1 MAKDP
6 AFLFY
11 PGDYIAG
18 TMHLDFEAKGAYVEL
33 LMLQFNKDRMTIHMI
48 KHMLGHKFDHI
59 WSLISDKFQ
68 ESDGYYWNERL
79 RVEKEKRVKFC
90 KSRKENKNKGKTQD
104 YHMILHM
111 ENENENNNTIG
122 EKLKIRKAGRPE
134 RGVNFDEMMENV
146 VFSDNS
152 TQPLGSD
159 QKELLKAGQLN
170 PRDIIQGLKP
180 Y

>member
-18 TMHLDFEAKGAYVEL
+18 TMHLDFESKGAYVEL
-33 LMLQFNKDRMTIHMI
+33 LMLQFNQDRMTLHMI

-59 WSLISDKFQ
+59 WSLISNKFQ
-68 ESDGYYWNERL
+68 EEDGFYWNERL

-90 KSRKENKNKGKTQD
+90 KSRKDNKSKGKNQN
-104 YHMILHM
+104 YHMIDHM
-111 ENENENNNTIG
+111 ENENENNNTIS
-122 EKLKIRKAGRPE
+122 ERLKIRKAGKPE
-134 RGVNFDEMMENV
+134 RGVDFDEMKRNV
-146 VFSDNS
+146 IFADKSL
-152 TQPLGSD
+152 QPLGKG
-159 QKELLKAGQLN
+159 QKELVDMGEMK